1 MPATTNTHFQEIGE
15 GWEVNLEIQRETG
28 PEATID
34 GVDYP
39 AYDES
44 TYAIRVLSSGDDLES
59 LAEAFEEAAEVTRAA
74 FVAQSVATSQE
85 DDEVG

>member
-1 MPATTNTHFQEIGE
+1 MWVQIPLLSLSQQRERAMPATTNTHFQEIGE

-59 LAEAFEEAAEVTRAA
+59 LAEAFE
-74 FVAQSVATSQE
+74 
-85 DDEVG
+85 VG